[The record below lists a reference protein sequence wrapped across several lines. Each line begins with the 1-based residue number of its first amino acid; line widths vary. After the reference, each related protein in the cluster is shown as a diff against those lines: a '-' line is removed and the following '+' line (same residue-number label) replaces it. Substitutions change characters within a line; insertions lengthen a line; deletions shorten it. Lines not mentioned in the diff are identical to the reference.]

1 MNLSFDVAARDEKAL
16 RAANIS
22 SGNSISMN
30 IVSSALSVA
39 LCAMLA
45 IPAVQTPAY
54 AVTSAEKQA
63 EADTISANI
72 DSLQTK
78 INAAEAEYNR
88 ALEAS
93 EAAEAAAKDAAKR
106 AEEANARMEEI
117 QEQLGTRTVSMY
129 KTGGNMSFIN
139 VLLGSSSF
147 TSFLTNWDAMEAI
160 ADNDAKL
167 VQESRE
173 VREEAKAAEA
183 QHKEEQQRAVDEMN
197 SAQAAQAELSASKA
211 SMETELAKV
220 NEEVATLAYQEE
232 QARISAAEANNRY
245 NASNSVII
253 PSDIVGG
260 WVHPCPGY
268 QYISTEFGY
277 SEWHGYWHNGTDLA
291 AAMGTP
297 ILAACAGT
305 VTYVGWYGGGGNT
318 VIVSHGSGVQT
329 IYMHQSQ
336 TAASVG
342 QSVSAGEVIGY
353 VGSTGDSSGPHL
365 HFQVEVN
372 GTPVNCRNF
381 INP

>member
-1 MNLSFDVAARDEKAL
+1 MDSFFISARGKHVS
-16 RAANIS
+16 RAVDAS
-22 SGNSISMN
+22 SKCGIPAG
-30 IVSSALSVA
+30 IVSSVLSVA

-45 IPAVQTPAY
+45 LSAAQTPAY
-54 AVTSAEKQA
+54 AVTSTEKQA
-63 EADTISANI
+63 EADAISANI
-72 DSLQTK
+72 DALQTK
-78 INAAEAEYNR
+78 INAAQSEYNR

-93 EAAEAAAKDAAKR
+93 VAAEAAAKGAASR
-106 AEEANARMEEI
+106 AEVANARMVEI
-117 QEQLGTRTVSMY
+117 QEQLGTRTVGMY
-129 KTGGNMSFIN
+129 KSGGNMSFLN

-147 TSFLTNWDAMEAI
+147 ESFLTNWDAMEAI
-160 ADNDAKL
+160 ANNDAKL

-173 VREEAKAAEA
+173 VREEARAAEA
-183 QHKEEQQRAVDEMN
+183 QYKEEQQRAVDEMN
-197 SAQAAQAELSASKA
+197 SAQAAQADLAASKA
-211 SMETELAKV
+211 SMESELAKV

-232 QARISAAEANNRY
+232 QERISQEQANSRY
-245 NASNSVII
+245 NAANSVII

-277 SEWHGYWHNGTDLA
+277 SSWHGYWHNGTDLA

-305 VTYVGWYGGGGNT
+305 VTYIGWYGGGGNT

-336 TAASVG
+336 TAASLG
-342 QSVSAGEVIGY
+342 QQVSAGEVIGY

-365 HFQVEVN
+365 HFQVEVD
-372 GTPVNCRNF
+372 GVPVNCRNF